1 MEQIIIDRRAL
12 HRIPELD
19 RDLDRTMAY
28 LRGAL
33 QGLRCRL
40 FSPIPNSLCAFFD
53 NESDSA
59 IAFRCGC

>member
-40 FSPIPNSLCAFFD
+40 F
-53 NESDSA
+53 
-59 IAFRCGC
+59 